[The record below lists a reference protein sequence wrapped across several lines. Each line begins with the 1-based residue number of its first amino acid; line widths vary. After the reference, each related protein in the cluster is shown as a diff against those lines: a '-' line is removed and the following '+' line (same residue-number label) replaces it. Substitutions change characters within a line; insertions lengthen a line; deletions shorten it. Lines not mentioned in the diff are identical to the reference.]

1 MDEIELRLRE
11 ILKNIVSDDEEKI
24 QLINNKENI
33 NLVQDLEFD
42 SIMILEYIVKV
53 EDEFHVTLEDE
64 EDMVEII
71 WDYGRLLQ
79 WLTKNTKT
87 ALP

>member
-1 MDEIELRLRE
+1 MNEIELRLRK
-11 ILKNIVSDDEEKI
+11 ILKNIVSDDEERVQI
-24 QLINNKENI
+24 INNKDNI
-33 NLVQDLEFD
+33 NLAEDLEFD
-42 SIMILEYIVKV
+42 SIMILEYIVRV

-71 WDYGRLLQ
+71 WDYGRLLE

>member
-24 QLINNKENI
+24 QLIKNKENI

>member
-1 MDEIELRLRE
+1 MNEIELRLRE
-11 ILKNIVSDDEEKI
+11 ILKNIVSDDEERVQI
-24 QLINNKENI
+24 INNKDNI
-33 NLVQDLEFD
+33 NLAEDLEFD
-42 SIMILEYIVKV
+42 SIMILEYIVRV

-71 WDYGRLLQ
+71 WDYGRLLE

>member
-24 QLINNKENI
+24 QLIKNKDNI

>member
-1 MDEIELRLRE
+1 MNEIELQLRE
-11 ILKNIVSDDEEKI
+11 ILKNIVSDDEERVQI
-24 QLINNKENI
+24 INNKDNI
-33 NLVQDLEFD
+33 NLAEDLEFD
-42 SIMILEYIVKV
+42 SIMILEYIVRV

-71 WDYGRLLQ
+71 WDYGRLLE

>member
-1 MDEIELRLRE
+1 MNEIELRLRE
-11 ILKNIVSDDEEKI
+11 ILKNIVSDDEERVQI
-24 QLINNKENI
+24 INDKNNI
-33 NLVQDLEFD
+33 NLVEDLEFD
-42 SIMILEYIVKV
+42 SIMILEYIVRV

-71 WDYGRLLQ
+71 WDYGRLLE
-79 WLTKNTKT
+79 WLMKNTKT

>member
-1 MDEIELRLRE
+1 MNEIELRLRE
-11 ILKNIVSDDEEKI
+11 ILRNIVSDDEERVQI
-24 QLINNKENI
+24 INNKDNI
-33 NLVQDLEFD
+33 NLAEDLEFD
-42 SIMILEYIVKV
+42 SIMILEYIVRV

-71 WDYGRLLQ
+71 WDYGRLLE